1 MNKMIKNKGE
11 DSTGN
16 CAIFVNIQLQ
26 LQISYSILGHNKSM
40 AGISQGKI
48 KQRVETLH

>member
-16 CAIFVNIQLQ
+16 YAIFVNIQLQ

-48 KQRVETLH
+48 MQQVETLH